1 MTALND
7 YMTLPVDLLEKN
19 IEGRLLAI
27 EMVKLDIDRLEK
39 EIELQTYE
47 LELLSL
53 AISLRKAAKA

>member
-27 EMVKLDIDRLEK
+27 EMVKLDIARQEK

-47 LELLSL
+47 LELLTL